1 VAGDIGPGGVCLG
14 PGRRQAALRRV
25 RVRGGP
31 AGLGKIGSGGRLA
44 GLDCAGRWDRL
55 AGLDCSGS
63 WGGLAGLDCS
73 GSCGGLVWLD
83 HRGPWRALARRG
95 RDRACDLVTPRWL
108 WALACGVAI
117 GCGSP
122 AVVQQVL
129 RLVG

>member
-1 VAGDIGPGGVCLG
+1 
-14 PGRRQAALRRV
+14 
-25 RVRGGP
+25 VRGGP

-44 GLDCAGRWDRL
+44 GLDCAGRWDR
-55 AGLDCSGS
+55 
-63 WGGLAGLDCS
+63 LAGLDCS

-108 WALACGVAI
+108 WALPCGVAI